1 MAGLLSTGRDTY
13 CLDAYKPGRTV
24 TGAELLGQ
32 RCYHRL
38 ITPQGTLRGG
48 EDEANFGLDLAG
60 FVGRTEDA
68 HLASM
73 LPVVVR
79 NELLKDQTVD
89 AVAVKASRTESGGLV
104 SWVLTISVTGTD
116 VEVDLIVS
124 VSAVTVE
131 LLGMN

>member
-124 VSAVTVE
+124 VSEVTVE

>member
-13 CLDAYKPGRTV
+13 CLDAYAPGRTV

-48 EDEANFGLDLAG
+48 EDEANFGLDVAG
-60 FVGRTEDA
+60 FVGRTDPTTVD
-68 HLASM
+68 SM
-73 LPVVVR
+73 LPVMVR
-79 NELLKDQTVD
+79 NELLKDPTVD
-89 AVAVKASRTESGGLV
+89 AVTVKGSRTEDAGLV

-116 VEVDLIVS
+116 VEVDLIVA
-124 VSAVTVE
+124 VSDVTVA

>member
-13 CLDAYKPGRTV
+13 CLDAYSPGRTV

-38 ITPQGTLRGG
+38 VTPQGTLRGG
-48 EDEANFGLDLAG
+48 EDEANFGLDVAG
-60 FVGRTEDA
+60 FVGRTEDRQ
-68 HLASM
+68 LPSM

-79 NELLKDQTVD
+79 NELLKDEAIS
-89 AVAVKASRTESGGLV
+89 AVAVLV
-104 SWVLTISVTGTD
+104 ERSEDAGRVSYQLTITIDS
-116 VEVDLIVS
+116 EVGELTLVLD

-131 LLGMN
+131 LLEVR

>member
-1 MAGLLSTGRDTY
+1 MAGLLSTGQDTY

-60 FVGRTEDA
+60 FVGRTEDS

-79 NELLKDQTVD
+79 NELLKDPTVD
-89 AVAVKASRTESGGLV
+89 AVAVKAVRTDSGGLV
-104 SWVLTISVTGTD
+104 TWTLTISVTGTD
-116 VEVDLIVS
+116 AAVDLIVA
-124 VSAVTVE
+124 VSEVTVE

>member
-89 AVAVKASRTESGGLV
+89 AVAVKAVRTDSGGLV
-104 SWVLTISVTGTD
+104 TWTLTISVTGTD
-116 VEVDLIVS
+116 AEVDLIVA
-124 VSAVTVE
+124 VSEVTVE

>member
-13 CLDAYKPGRTV
+13 CLDAYMPGRTV

-68 HLASM
+68 QLASM

-89 AVAVKASRTESGGLV
+89 AVAVKATRTASGGLV

>member
-104 SWVLTISVTGTD
+104 SWVLTIAVTGTD

-124 VSAVTVE
+124 VSEVTVE